1 MNAITANEL
10 ISGAVVYLYETG
22 EFGVDLQKAKLFGA
36 DEQDVRD
43 ASLEKTL
50 KNPRLV
56 SVEAIAVEVSE
67 TGTVWANRLREQIR
81 ANGPTVGGF
90 ARQTLEGADHVS
102 L

>member
-10 ISGAVVYLYETG
+10 ISGAVVYLYENG

-36 DEQDVRD
+36 DEAEAQEI
-43 ASLEKTL
+43 SLKKTL
-50 KNPRLV
+50 ANPRLV

-67 TGTVWANRLREQIR
+67 TGRIWANRLREQIR
-81 ANGPTVGGF
+81 ANGPTVGGY
-90 ARQTLEGADHVS
+90 ARQSLEGADHVS

>member
-10 ISGAVVYLYETG
+10 ISGAVVYLYDNG
-22 EFGVDLQKAKLFGA
+22 DFGVDLQKAQIFSA
-36 DEQDVRD
+36 DEQV
-43 ASLEKTL
+43 AIEEFLAKTSLNT
-50 KNPRLV
+50 RLV
-56 SVEAIAVEVSE
+56 SIEAIAVEVSE

-90 ARQTLEGADHVS
+90 ARQSLEGADHVS